1 MKGRRKREKK
11 LQRKKDIIKVK
22 IPENCFKC
30 IWGAKPTIEQ
40 AKIKCT
46 KKDAEVVKEDEGWM
60 CCSYSDKKMLEGK
73 NYGKESTGTLVN

>member
-60 CCSYSDKKMLEGK
+60 CCSYSDKKI
-73 NYGKESTGTLVN
+73 NIS